1 MRMIY
6 RENVGHTVEDQHV
19 EPLIATGFTM
29 KPNGPVT
36 QTVIPNDA
44 MIEALLE
51 VKPIAKPSRKS
62 RAKKKLED

>member
-6 RENVGHTVEDQHV
+6 RENVGHTVADQYV

-36 QTVIPNDA
+36 KTVIPNDA

-51 VKPIAKPSRKS
+51 VKPVAKPIRKS
-62 RAKKKLED
+62 RSKKKLED